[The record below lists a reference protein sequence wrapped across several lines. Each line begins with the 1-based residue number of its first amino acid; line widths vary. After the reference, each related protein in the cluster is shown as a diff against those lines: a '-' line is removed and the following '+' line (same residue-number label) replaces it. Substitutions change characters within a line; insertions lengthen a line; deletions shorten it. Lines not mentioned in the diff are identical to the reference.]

1 MPPKTPP
8 ASEMGVAVLSAKSPV
23 GRTFV
28 YGKHIVGNLYGCDKD
43 VLMDVGKLNRIVIE
57 AAKVGKMTLLDVK
70 AWKIGL
76 GVSIIGIV
84 LESHISIHT
93 WPEYSF
99 ATVDVYT
106 CGSSTD
112 PDAAFGYIVRE
123 LRASR
128 VEKKVILR
136 TYEE

>member
-1 MPPKTPP
+1 
-8 ASEMGVAVLSAKSPV
+8 MGAAAIPMRVL
-23 GRTFV
+23 V
-28 YGKHIVGNLYGCDKD
+28 YGKHVAGNLYGCDRE
-43 VLMDVGKLNRIVIE
+43 VLMDINKLNRIVVE

-70 AWKIGL
+70 AWKIGM

-112 PDAAFGYIVRE
+112 PEAAFEYIARS

-128 VEKKVILR
+128 VEKKVLIR
-136 TYEE
+136 SYEEPI